1 MSIEG
6 DGQKNSMKYFSYGSN
21 MDPDRMKRKGVAF
34 RERRHAVLK
43 GYRLDFNK
51 VSSRNPEEG
60 FGNLVPEDG
69 GSVEGVLYDILEDDI
84 LKLDPYEGYPKHYDR
99 KNFAVSVEPE
109 GLLDAIAYVA
119 QPDQIRLNLKPRKD
133 YVERLIKG
141 SDLLSPA
148 YVGVLK
154 KTRTL

>member
-1 MSIEG
+1 MSIKG
-6 DGQKNSMKYFSYGSN
+6 DKQENSMKYFSYGSN

-60 FGNLVPEDG
+60 FGNLVLDHG
-69 GSVEGVLYDILEDDI
+69 GFVEGVLYDILEEDI
-84 LKLDPYEGYPKHYDR
+84 LKLDPYEGYPEHYDR
-99 KNFAVSVEPE
+99 KYFAVSVEPE
-109 GLLDAIAYVA
+109 GFLDAIAYVA
-119 QPDQIRLNLKPRKD
+119 KPDQTRENLKPRKD

-148 YVGVLK
+148 YVDTLK